1 MTKEQMSNFLREQGI
16 TVVGFKAK
24 DQYIVRQVGEEKFSR
39 KEQRRAHIA
48 LIHAFLAVMSG
59 IHAQDAADAL
69 AKMNKED
76 DNDDNTN
83 HYTFIG

>member
-1 MTKEQMSNFLREQGI
+1 MTKEQMSNFLREYGV

-48 LIHAFLAVMSG
+48 LIHAFLSVMSG
-59 IHAQDAADAL
+59 IHAQDAAEKL
-69 AKMNKED
+69 AEWNKED
-76 DNDDNTN
+76 DDDNTD